1 MNTPLTT
8 ATTTTTTVS
17 APALS
22 PARTIT
28 VEVWSDIACPWCYI
42 GKRRFA
48 AALESF
54 SHRDHVDVVW
64 RSYQLSPDAPRGPG
78 RPEAEALA
86 EMKGLP
92 LEEVQRMF
100 EHVTAVAARDGL
112 AYDFDSVLA
121 FNSYDAHRLTHLA
134 RELGGAD
141 LAERTLEVLY
151 SAHFERGADLGVD
164 DALVAVAREAGFAQA
179 GHDDDA
185 VAVFLAGDA
194 QSDAVDADIA
204 AARELGVTGVPFFV
218 VDRRYAVSGAQPAE
232 MFTQLLD
239 AGWREANP
247 LQVLVG
253 DASADA
259 CTDDSC
265 AT

>member
-1 MNTPLTT
+1 MSTTSTPTLNP
-8 ATTTTTTVS
+8 V
-17 APALS
+17 
-22 PARTIT
+22 RTIT

-48 AALESF
+48 AALAAF
-54 SHRDHVDVVW
+54 PHRAHVDVVW
-64 RSYQLSPDAPRGPG
+64 RSYQLSPDTPRGPG

-86 EMKGLP
+86 ELKGLP
-92 LEEVQRMF
+92 PEQVQRMF
-100 EHVTAVAARDGL
+100 AHVTAVAADEGL

-134 RELGGAD
+134 RELGGSQ
-141 LAERTLEVLY
+141 LAERTIEALF

-179 GHDDDA
+179 GHDDAA
-185 VAVFLAGDA
+185 VAAFLAGDA
-194 QSDAVDADIA
+194 QSDAVDADVA

-232 MFTQLLD
+232 VFTQLLD

-247 LQVLVG
+247 LQVLTG
-253 DASADA
+253 DPSAA
-259 CTDDSC
+259 TCTDDSC
-265 AT
+265 AI